1 VDSAQLQNRIAGKV
15 VVRDHPDYRGTWEN
29 NWNQLRPER
38 YPDIIVQVSS
48 DLDVVEAVGFAR
60 ETGLKVA
67 VRGGGHAWCGTPFR
81 KGGMLIDLSR
91 LTDVKIDPVARTA
104 AIQPIISNRDMMRK
118 LETYEL
124 AFPVGHCPQ
133 VKASGYLLSGGIGW
147 NASQWGQATLSVT
160 GVEMVTAA
168 GQLITANAAQ
178 NAELFWAARGSGA
191 GMFAVAT
198 RFHLK
203 LYSRPKAIHTSTYY
217 YPLSKVR
224 EAAEWFSDA
233 AETMP
238 CNVEMTLFFV
248 SAPPNLVDRCKSDRG
263 KICMITAT
271 VFANTKDEATRVL
284 GVLEKCPHN
293 ANCLEKIVAAPATFE
308 DLFSLSGSMWPELLR
323 AKVESLWSN
332 SQPSDILVALRDHF
346 KEAPST
352 KTVILFALYPGWAKG
367 VASHE
372 DLAYSQAAR
381 VYGGPWT
388 MWDEANNDASNID
401 WHRRCCEI
409 LKPFATGRYL
419 GESDIV
425 DDRSRAEEAFS
436 ASNWQRLKQLKAK
449 YDPEDLFHGFFGGL

>member
-15 VVRDHPDYRGTWEN
+15 VVRDHPDYRGAWEN

-48 DLDVVEAVGFAR
+48 DLDVVEAVRFAR

-104 AIQPIISNRDMMRK
+104 AIQPIISNRDMMRE
-118 LETYEL
+118 LEPYEL
-124 AFPVGHCPQ
+124 TFPVGHCPQ

-388 MWDEANNDASNID
+388 MWDKANNDASNID

-449 YDPEDLFHGFFGGL
+449 YDPEDLFYGFFGGL

>member
-1 VDSAQLQNRIAGKV
+1 MDSAQLQNRIAGKV
-15 VVRDHPDYRGTWEN
+15 VVRDHPDYRGAWEN

-48 DLDVVEAVGFAR
+48 DLDVVEAVRFAR

-118 LETYEL
+118 LEPYEL

-168 GQLITANAAQ
+168 GQLITANAEQ

>member
-1 VDSAQLQNRIAGKV
+1 
-15 VVRDHPDYRGTWEN
+15 
-29 NWNQLRPER
+29 
-38 YPDIIVQVSS
+38 
-48 DLDVVEAVGFAR
+48 
-60 ETGLKVA
+60 
-67 VRGGGHAWCGTPFR
+67 
-81 KGGMLIDLSR
+81 
-91 LTDVKIDPVARTA
+91 
-104 AIQPIISNRDMMRK
+104 MMRK
-118 LETYEL
+118 LEPYEL

-168 GQLITANAAQ
+168 GQLITANAEQ

-293 ANCLEKIVAAPATFE
+293 ANCLEKIVAEPATFE

>member
-168 GQLITANAAQ
+168 GQLITANTEQ